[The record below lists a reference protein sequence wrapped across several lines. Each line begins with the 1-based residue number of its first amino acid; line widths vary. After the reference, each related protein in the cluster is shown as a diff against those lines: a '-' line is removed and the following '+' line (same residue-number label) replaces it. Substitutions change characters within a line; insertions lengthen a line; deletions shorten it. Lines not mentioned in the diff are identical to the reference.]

1 MNKILSVF
9 IAIIITTFNSFGQ
22 DEVAKQ
28 ILDQLSE
35 KSKSYTD
42 IYTKFN
48 FNFSNSS
55 QEIDENS
62 EGKIWIKEDM
72 YKLDMSSDLSIINNG
87 ETLWYFMKDVPEVQ
101 IMENDPDDEMNPSNI
116 FTIYEKGYKYEY
128 KGASSEG
135 NKRVHSINLYP
146 EKSGTIIKFT
156 INIDAEKTELT
167 SIKLYDRDGGITTYT
182 INKFVTNSGI
192 PESTFI
198 FKKKHHPGVEVIDL
212 R

>member
-9 IAIIITTFNSFGQ
+9 ISIIITTFNSFGQ

-156 INIDAEKTELT
+156 LNIDAEKTELT

-192 PESTFI
+192 QESTFI
-198 FKKKHHPGVEVIDL
+198 FKKKNHPGVEVIDL

>member
-9 IAIIITTFNSFGQ
+9 IVIIITTINSFGQ
-22 DEVAKQ
+22 DEVAKK

-156 INIDAEKTELT
+156 LNIDAEKTELT

-198 FKKKHHPGVEVIDL
+198 FKKKNHPGVEVIDL

>member
-9 IAIIITTFNSFGQ
+9 ISIIITTFNSFGQ

-28 ILDQLSE
+28 ILDHLSE

-55 QEIDENS
+55 QGIDENS
-62 EGKIWIKEDM
+62 EGEIWIKEDM

-156 INIDAEKTELT
+156 LNIDADKTELT

-182 INKFVTNSGI
+182 INKFLTNSGI

-198 FKKKHHPGVEVIDL
+198 FKKKNHPGVEVIDL

>member
-28 ILDQLSE
+28 ILDKLSE

-62 EGKIWIKEDM
+62 EGEIWIKEDM

-156 INIDAEKTELT
+156 LNIDAEKTELT

-198 FKKKHHPGVEVIDL
+198 FKKKNHPGVEVIDL

>member
-1 MNKILSVF
+1 MNRLSLIF
-9 IAIIITTFNSFGQ
+9 FSSIFTINLSFSQ
-22 DEVAKQ
+22 NEIAKQ
-28 ILDQLSE
+28 ILDDLSE
-35 KSKSYTD
+35 KGKSYTD
-42 IYTKFN
+42 ITAEFTL
-48 FNFSNSS
+48 NFSNSE
-55 QEIDENS
+55 QEIDEDS

-116 FTIYEKGYKYEY
+116 FTIYEKGYKYKY

-156 INIDAEKTELT
+156 LNIDAEKTELT

-198 FKKKHHPGVEVIDL
+198 FKKKNHPGVEVIDL

>member
-1 MNKILSVF
+1 MTKILSVF
-9 IAIIITTFNSFGQ
+9 ISIIITTFNSFGQ

-156 INIDAEKTELT
+156 LNIDADKTELT

-198 FKKKHHPGVEVIDL
+198 FKKKNHPGVEVIDL

>member
-28 ILDQLSE
+28 ILDKLSE

-62 EGKIWIKEDM
+62 EGEIWTKEDM

-116 FTIYEKGYKYEY
+116 FTIYEKGYKYKY

-156 INIDAEKTELT
+156 LNIDADKTELT

-198 FKKKHHPGVEVIDL
+198 FKKKNHPGVEVIDL

>member
-1 MNKILSVF
+1 MNRILSVF
-9 IAIIITTFNSFGQ
+9 ISIIITTFNSFGQ

-28 ILDQLSE
+28 ILDKLSE

-62 EGKIWIKEDM
+62 EGEIWIKEDM

-156 INIDAEKTELT
+156 LNIDADKIELT

-198 FKKKHHPGVEVIDL
+198 FKKKNHPGVEVIDL

>member
-9 IAIIITTFNSFGQ
+9 ISIIITTFNSFGQ

-48 FNFSNSS
+48 FNFSNLS

-62 EGKIWIKEDM
+62 EGEIWIKEDM
-72 YKLDMSSDLSIINNG
+72 YKLNMSSDLSIINNG

-128 KGASSEG
+128 KGASNEG
-135 NKRVHSINLYP
+135 NNRVHSINLYP

-156 INIDAEKTELT
+156 LNIHAEKTELT
-167 SIKLYDRDGGITTYT
+167 SIQLYDRDGGITTYT

-198 FKKKHHPGVEVIDL
+198 FKKKNFPEVEVIDL

>member
-9 IAIIITTFNSFGQ
+9 IVIIITTINSFGQ

-62 EGKIWIKEDM
+62 EGEIWIKEDM

-128 KGASSEG
+128 KGASSEV

-156 INIDAEKTELT
+156 LNIDAEKTELT

-198 FKKKHHPGVEVIDL
+198 FKKKNHPGVEVIDL

>member
-9 IAIIITTFNSFGQ
+9 ISIIITTFNAFGQ

-48 FNFSNSS
+48 FNFSNLS
-55 QEIDENS
+55 QDIDENS
-62 EGKIWIKEDM
+62 KGEIWIKDDM

-128 KGASSEG
+128 KGASTEG
-135 NKRVHSINLYP
+135 NNRVHSINLYP

-156 INIDAEKTELT
+156 LNIHAEKTELT
-167 SIKLYDRDGGITTYT
+167 SIQLYDRDGGITTYT

-198 FKKKHHPGVEVIDL
+198 FKKKNFPEVEVIDL

>member
-28 ILDQLSE
+28 ILDKLSE

-62 EGKIWIKEDM
+62 EGEIWIKEDM

-116 FTIYEKGYKYEY
+116 FTIYEKGYKYKY

-156 INIDAEKTELT
+156 LNIDAEKTELT

-198 FKKKHHPGVEVIDL
+198 FKKKNHPGVEVIDL